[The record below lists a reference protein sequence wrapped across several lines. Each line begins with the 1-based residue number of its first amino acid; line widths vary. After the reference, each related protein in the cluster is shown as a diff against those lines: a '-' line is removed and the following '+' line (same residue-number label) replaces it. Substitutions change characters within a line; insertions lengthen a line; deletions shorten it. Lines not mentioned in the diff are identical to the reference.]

1 MSDIDTTAAQY
12 ESLGRN
18 PMEQVSK
25 REALLR
31 IYQAVN
37 QPMKLGRKWV
47 TYSRDNVDAQ
57 LFVLKQLME
66 MEGYEFRKGD
76 E

>member
-1 MSDIDTTAAQY
+1 MIDTTSTQY

-18 PMEQVSK
+18 PMEQVNK

-37 QPMKLGRKWV
+37 QPMKLGHKWV

-66 MEGYEFRKGD
+66 MEGYEFRKGN

>member
-1 MSDIDTTAAQY
+1 MD
-12 ESLGRN
+12 
-18 PMEQVSK
+18 QVSK
-25 REALLR
+25 AEALLR

-37 QPMKLGRKWV
+37 QPMKLGPKWV

-57 LFVLKQLME
+57 LFVLKQLLE
-66 MEGYEFRKGD
+66 MEGYEFRKGN